1 MSDTAQ
7 AASAAP
13 AASTSTE
20 ALNAPEVNEEIVD
33 NGEDLEQEASAES
46 KESADKEEKASK
58 KETKAEKEIKKALKK
73 YELTVNGKKKSIEVD
88 FDNDEDVKKYLSK
101 AMAADEKF
109 EEAAMTR
116 KQAEQLVM
124 ALKQN
129 PLSILR
135 HPELGLDVKALATQ
149 ILNQELD
156 EMQKTPEQ
164 RKLEELE
171 NQLKEREETLKRI
184 EEEKRQAEMSKLQAE
199 AYQQIDDDIT
209 EALSNSDLP
218 KSPYV
223 VKRIADAMIEAV
235 NLGHED
241 VRVTDIMPYVEQQ
254 ILSEIQAMFEAK
266 PAETMEKIIGKKNLD
281 TYRKSKLSKS
291 KSKPV
296 ETAQRV
302 KDTGAKDKPSEKD
315 SKEEQKVRFRDMF
328 GAF

>member
-1 MSDTAQ
+1 MSDAPNTGGAQSSAPVSADSSAPVENENLEALETEEEIEQEGAQ
-7 AASAAP
+7 AAGQ
-13 AASTSTE
+13 
-20 ALNAPEVNEEIVD
+20 D
-33 NGEDLEQEASAES
+33 
-46 KESADKEEKASK
+46 DKQTAK
-58 KETKAEKEIKKALKK
+58 KETKSEKEIKKALKK
-73 YELTVNGKKKSIEVD
+73 YELQVNGKKKSIELD

-124 ALKQN
+124 MLKQN
-129 PLSILR
+129 PLAILR

-164 RKLEELE
+164 KKLEEME
-171 NQLKEREETLKRI
+171 KQLKDREEMLKKI
-184 EEEKRQAEMSKLQAE
+184 EEEKRQSEMARLQAE

-209 EALSNSDLP
+209 DALSTSDLP

-235 NLGHED
+235 NLGYED
-241 VRVTDIMPYVEQQ
+241 VRVGDIMPYVEQQ
-254 ILSEIQAMFEAK
+254 ILTEIQAMFEAK

-281 TYRKSKLSKS
+281 TYRKSKVSKA
-291 KSKPV
+291 KAKPV
-296 ETAQRV
+296 ETAQQV
-302 KDTGAKDKPSEKD
+302 KDTGAKDKPKEDAKDEK
-315 SKEEQKVRFRDMF
+315 KVRFKDMF
-328 GAF
+328 GTF